1 MNNHW
6 SKGGVT
12 AHIHEDGTLEI
23 VGQFGNGLGQALARD
38 LFEFLDAWYG
48 NSVPVKVD
56 EFSDEPTVVTGSA
69 DLKPADIEPEIVK
82 ILQQDAVDHGPV
94 PAPSEPEKTP
104 EIPSVQA
111 KRRPGRPRKQ
121 QSGGADGGA

>member
-1 MNNHW
+1 MAQNHW

-38 LFEFLDAWYG
+38 LFDFLDAWYG

-56 EFSDEPTVVTGSA
+56 EQSDEPTVIVGA
-69 DLKPADIEPEIVK
+69 AELKPADIEPEIVK
-82 ILQQDAVDHGPV
+82 ILQQDAEDFGPV
-94 PAPSEPEKTP
+94 PEPPEPEKTP
-104 EIPSVQA
+104 EIPVPT
-111 KRRPGRPRKQ
+111 KRRPGRPRKGTT
-121 QSGGADGGA
+121 GGADGGA